1 MNNKKTTIKAYESKT
16 RKIYAFTLPG
26 VDTHKNHV
34 KIGETTRDNVMERIN
49 EQLGLNKKGVGTT
62 AIRPKLLWE
71 GIAQRVDMTWF
82 RDKDFHRYIEEQG
95 IERAKYDTPG
105 ATEWFMFGEN
115 IHYSKTLFES
125 YKALTK
131 AGYVPKGRQDY
142 QLRPEQK
149 KAVNQTLGYYYNKD
163 RQGEYLWNA
172 KPRFGKTLTAYDFM
186 KEINAE
192 QVLIVTNRPTISN
205 AWVDDFNK
213 FIAGHEP
220 SYYFVSESES
230 LKDKGVYTRQEYV
243 DMLSSS
249 KEESMRMV
257 AFVSLQDLK
266 GSVYFGGGYEK
277 LEWLVRDWD
286 LLIIDEAHEGVD
298 TDKMDTV
305 LDTLTAEFTLH
316 LSGTPFKILAQSK
329 FEGDQIFNWT
339 YLDEQVRKNEWGGTP
354 DGGEQTGT
362 NPYEDLPEMQMFT
375 YQIGDNVRTKLTQ
388 GVLDEEGDNYD
399 YAFSLNEFFKT
410 EGGKF
415 VNEAEVV
422 KFLDNLTT
430 GDMPFSP
437 TQYKDEL
444 HHTLWLLNR
453 VASVKALEQLLRKH
467 PVFKD
472 YTVIIAAGDG
482 KASTPGDKAHG
493 DDSDLDNQMIL
504 ESEDDRRV
512 TSSYKRVLDAIEESD
527 KIVGKTITLSVGQL
541 TTGVTIPQW
550 TGVMMLSDIK
560 SPALYFQA
568 AFRSQSPHSY
578 EDERGRLYRKERA
591 YIFDF
596 SPERTLELY
605 NEFANNL
612 TNNRGNLTDEER
624 KENIRELLN
633 FFPII
638 SKDEQGKMVE
648 LDATNV
654 MTYPNRIKAQHVV
667 EQGFMSNLLFKNVH
681 GIFSANQEI
690 RDILSVLPEE
700 KNKKIEHSN
709 KKIESREPL
718 VNEDG
723 EVDIPQELTEAKTNS
738 LFKDNGGLLGGKRY
752 SNGGTAATI
761 AKDITETVMT
771 SDTKE
776 KYKEDLG
783 LTKKDTDEDVK
794 EFTKRIED
802 KIRQKQQ
809 QQQKD
814 DTIHLNKELAILA
827 QMEKEDLGNKEL
839 TDEQKREIKTEYQK
853 LRDEVK
859 GNINTN
865 KEVQGI
871 QETELQDIVKE
882 TQNEMVEKRLVQKET
897 VKKDSEESDIRDRL
911 RGFTRTIPAALLAYG
926 DSDTTI
932 DSYERYIPD
941 DVFEDLTSITKDQF
955 KLLRDGWHKHNK
967 EGQPLFNKDGEPVMS
982 EGFFN
987 KPVFNEAIKAFFIKK
1002 EELTNYEL
1010 RDSHE
1015 TIFNYVPLQKTN
1027 QQFTPV
1033 SMVRKMVDVLEE
1045 EIPGIFSDPSK
1056 TFLDPY
1062 AKSGLFIEEIAKR
1075 LMKGL
1080 AGVIKDEGARLNH
1093 IYTKQLY
1100 AIAPSTITY
1109 QIVKNHINRSYWHNI
1124 KHCDLTESAV
1134 NKKMQE
1140 TINELF
1146 GGENMKFDVIIGNP
1160 PYQENFGNK
1169 GGNKSISKAVYH
1181 HFISEAIKMNPQNV
1195 IMITPSRWM
1204 TKSTKGITSEWVD
1217 KMIKSG
1223 IKFICDYED
1232 STKIFQGVDIK
1243 GGVSY
1248 FLWEINYKGHTK
1260 YIYIP
1265 TNDKNEYIRNG
1276 LLDEH
1281 NIGFV
1286 VRDPRSYTI
1295 IDKIAK
1301 VEGEYFNT
1309 VNFSE
1314 LVSPL
1319 ALFSTN
1325 EYFRSNW
1332 KGFKTDKSDE
1342 YKYKYY
1348 LNRQN
1353 HKREYGWVSEKQ
1365 IPKNKESIGI
1375 NKVYIPAA
1383 GGTGS
1388 DSKVLGKP
1396 FIGEPGSLC
1405 SETYLVI
1412 GYNHEEH
1419 NLTVQQCEA
1428 IIKYIHTRLFRY
1440 LVSIKKK
1447 TQNGARGVYQLVPM
1461 QDFTSQSDIKWSES
1475 VRNIEKQLYT
1485 KYQMSDEDIN
1495 FIESQISEMD

>member
-1 MNNKKTTIKAYESKT
+1 MNNKKTTIQAYESKT

-26 VDTHKNHV
+26 VGIHENHV

-49 EQLGLNKKGVGTT
+49 EQLGLNKKGVGTI
-62 AIRPKLLWE
+62 AIQPKLLWE

-95 IERAKYDTPG
+95 IERAKYDTAG

-131 AGYVPKGRQDY
+131 AGFVPNDRQDY
-142 QLRPEQK
+142 QLRPEQTE
-149 KAVNQTLGYYYNKD
+149 AVNQTLDYYYDKS

-186 KEINAE
+186 KEIKAQ

-230 LKDKGVYTRQEYV
+230 LKDKGVYTRQDYV
-243 DMLSSS
+243 DMMGYSTE
-249 KEESMRMV
+249 KDMRMV

-305 LDTLTAEFTLH
+305 LDTLTAKFTLH

-339 YLDEQVRKNEWGGTP
+339 YLDEQIRKNEWGVKP
-354 DGGEQTGT
+354 DDGEQMGT

-375 YQIGDNVRTKLTQ
+375 YQIGDNVRTELAQ

-437 TQYKDEL
+437 TQYKEEL

-467 PVFKD
+467 TVFKD

-482 KASTPGDKAHG
+482 KASTPGEKAHG
-493 DDSDLDNQMIL
+493 DESDLETQMIL

-512 TSSYKRVLDAIEESD
+512 TSSYKRVLDAIDESD
-527 KIVGKTITLSVGQL
+527 KIGGKTITLSVGQL

-560 SPALYFQA
+560 SPSLYFQA
-568 AFRSQSPHSY
+568 AFRSQNPHSY
-578 EDERGRLYRKERA
+578 EDERGKLYRKERA

-638 SKDEQGKMVE
+638 SKDEQGTMVE

-667 EQGFMSNLLFKNVH
+667 NQGFMSNLLFKNVH

-690 RDILSVLPEE
+690 RDILSILPEE

-709 KKIESREPL
+709 QKIESREPL

-738 LFKDNGGLLGGKRY
+738 LFKDNGGLLGDKRY
-752 SNGGTAATI
+752 SKGDTAATI
-761 AKDITETVMT
+761 AKEITKTVMT
-771 SDTKE
+771 SDTQE
-776 KYKEDLG
+776 KYKEELG
-783 LTKKDTDEDVK
+783 LTKKDTAEDVK
-794 EFTKRIED
+794 EFTQRIED

-814 DTIHLNKELAILA
+814 DTIHLNQELAILA
-827 QMEKEDLGNKEL
+827 QMEKEDLGKKEL
-839 TDEQKREIKTEYQK
+839 TDEQKREIKTEYQT
-853 LRDEVK
+853 LRDEVE

-865 KEVQGI
+865 KEVQDI
-871 QETELQDIVKE
+871 QEIELQDIVNE

-897 VKKDSEESDIRDRL
+897 VKKDDEESDIRDHL
-911 RGFTRTIPAALLAYG
+911 RGFTRTIPSALLAYG

-932 DSYERYIPD
+932 DNYERDIPD
-941 DVFEDLTSITKDQF
+941 DVFKDLTSITKDQF
-955 KLLRDGWHKHNK
+955 KLLRDGWPKHNK
-967 EGQPLFNKDGEPVMS
+967 EGQPLFNKDGEPEMS

-1010 RDSHE
+1010 SDSHE

-1033 SMVRKMVDVLEE
+1033 SMVRRMVDVLEE
-1045 EIPGIFSDPSK
+1045 ESPGIFSDPTK

-1080 AGVIKDEGARLNH
+1080 EGVIKDEGTRLNH

-1124 KHCDLTESAV
+1124 KHCDLTESSI
-1134 NKKMQE
+1134 NNNMQE

-1160 PYQENFGNK
+1160 PYQEDTQGTSAKQLYPLFMDESFKIADITTFITPAKFLFNAGKTSKKWNKKMLEDPYFKVNEYYAIGSEVFPNTSISGGVAVTTRNKNIKGQPIDTYIPIPQLNSIKNKTVAVIGETLDTIMHPQSNFKFTDIMHLENKTYESKLSKGNK
-1169 GGNKSISKAVYH
+1169 RV
-1181 HFISEAIKMNPQNV
+1181 
-1195 IMITPSRWM
+1195 
-1204 TKSTKGITSEWVD
+1204 ITSNIFETLKEVFVD
-1217 KMIKSG
+1217 ELTNYDKRK
-1223 IKFICDYED
+1223 YA
-1232 STKIFQGVDIK
+1232 KILGLDNRKRVK
-1243 GGVSY
+1243 
-1248 FLWEINYKGHTK
+1248 K
-1260 YIYIP
+1260 YIKKDYI
-1265 TNDKNEYIRNG
+1265 
-1276 LLDEH
+1276 
-1281 NIGFV
+1281 
-1286 VRDPRSYTI
+1286 
-1295 IDKIAK
+1295 
-1301 VEGEYFNT
+1301 EGG
-1309 VNFSE
+1309 
-1314 LVSPL
+1314 
-1319 ALFSTN
+1319 
-1325 EYFRSNW
+1325 SN
-1332 KGFKTDKSDE
+1332 
-1342 YKYKYY
+1342 YQQY
-1348 LNRQN
+1348 
-1353 HKREYGWVSEKQ
+1353 
-1365 IPKNKESIGI
+1365 
-1375 NKVYIPAA
+1375 KVYIPYSN
-1383 GGTGS
+1383 GS
-1388 DSKVLGKP
+1388 K
-1396 FIGEPGSLC
+1396 SLMEKC
-1405 SETYLVI
+1405 KTAVI
-1412 GYNHEEH
+1412 GKVGILEPNEGHSQTFITIGGYHTQQEAL
-1419 NLTVQQCEA
+1419 NLE
-1428 IIKYIHTRLFRY
+1428 KYIKTKFTRT
-1440 LVSIKKK
+1440 LVGILKV
-1447 TQNGARGVYQLVPM
+1447 TQDNPPSKFKYVPL
-1461 QDFTSQSDIKWSES
+1461 QDFTDNSDIDWSQTVSE
-1475 VRNIEKQLYT
+1475 IDQQLYT
-1485 KYQMSDEDIN
+1485 KYGLSEDEIN
-1495 FIESQISEMD
+1495 FIEEYVLPMA